1 MPIRYDAPSHEIEK
15 LFNSLNGILFTG
27 GETNI
32 RDLNSTY
39 MRTANQLL
47 KATLAAHAKGD
58 HVPLWY
64 NHPLADMNFE
74 FDFFLNVRC
83 HVVSSPLLVCVC
95 RRGTCMGMQTLSVL
109 AAGSAEALT
118 SRGIPRGNPGAIFD
132 RCVVYSRVKYWTA
145 PSVPVVHHQMGE
157 KIKIK

>member
-74 FDFFLNVRC
+74 FDFFSKCSLSCCVLTFTRVRLSQGNVHGHADTIC
-83 HVVSSPLLVCVC
+83 SCC
-95 RRGTCMGMQTLSVL
+95 G
-109 AAGSAEALT
+109 
-118 SRGIPRGNPGAIFD
+118 
-132 RCVVYSRVKYWTA
+132 
-145 PSVPVVHHQMGE
+145 
-157 KIKIK
+157 